1 MNFQPQDQ
9 QLVGRG
15 LQTGKELLYGQSS
28 FVAERR
34 LEDYIVRE
42 LIGFDD
48 ISYDQHAE
56 LLVRAGRAGRGHFRS
71 YLKTDDELHNV
82 LANHGKAVADNIHAQ
97 MAQHYVRGCGRDPR
111 SW

>member
-28 FVAERR
+28 FVTEPR

-48 ISYDQHAE
+48 TSYDAHAE
-56 LLVRAGRAGRGHFRS
+56 FLYSLAAQAVSHFKS
-71 YLKTDDELHNV
+71 YFDTEADLHNV
-82 LANHGKAVADNIHAQ
+82 LANHGKA
-97 MAQHYVRGCGRDPR
+97 
-111 SW
+111 